1 MSYVTQ
7 EYYDKTFQGEPVD
20 DADFP
25 SLLDRAEEI
34 IEELTRYRVNSLTI
48 GTYSPG
54 VQEAVKRAVCAQIEY
69 LDANGGSDLDNG
81 TDLQSAGLGKYNY
94 TRSQSASGG
103 SEQSVYAPKARRILY
118 PTGLLFRGGD
128 CI

>member
-1 MSYVTQ
+1 MAYLTQ
-7 EYYDKTFQGEPVD
+7 EYYDKIFQGEPVS

-25 SLLDRAEEI
+25 SLCARAEEI

-81 TDLQSAGLGKYNY
+81 ADLQSAGLGKYNY
-94 TRSQSASGG
+94 SRATSADG
-103 SEQSVYAPKARRILY
+103 SALQSVYAPRAKRILY
-118 PTGLLFRGGD
+118 PTGLLFRGGN
-128 CI
+128 CL

>member
-1 MSYVTQ
+1 MAYVTQ
-7 EYYDKTFQGEPVD
+7 EYYNKTFQGEPVS

-25 SLLDRAEEI
+25 FLCARAEEI

-48 GTYSPG
+48 STYSPG

-81 TDLQSAGLGKYNY
+81 ADLQSAGLGKYNY
-94 TRSQSASGG
+94 TRATSASG
-103 SEQSVYAPKARRILY
+103 SEQSVYAPRAKRILY

-128 CI
+128 CL